1 MAITTG
7 VVIAAGE
14 GRRLRPL
21 TRYRPKP
28 LLPAANRPLLEYV
41 LDALVDA
48 GITDLHLVV
57 GYRRDRVQ
65 ERFGAAYR
73 GVDVSYHTQDRQL
86 GSGHALLQARE
97 AANGAF
103 LAVNGDQI
111 VDPSMV
117 QEVRDAHGDAIATLG
132 TITSERAPQYG
143 VVELE
148 GERVTRLVER
158 PADGTGGL
166 LNAGV
171 YAFMPDVFQ
180 AIEETPAVDGERGL
194 PDTLARLVD
203 AGERVRGVRLAGTWI
218 DATYPWDLLD
228 VTAELLA
235 AGRVD
240 EPVAAGREGVFVAD
254 SARVHEDAVLR
265 PPVVVGTDAVV
276 GPGAVVGP
284 ETALGRGV
292 HVRAGAVV
300 EAAVLDV
307 DTRVGPNAT
316 VEDVVTGESATIGSA
331 ATVPGG
337 PGDVRVGT
345 TVHEDTPLGGLV
357 ADRATVAGAAT
368 LEPGTLVGPDAH
380 VGVGAVVDG
389 TVPEDVEVRR

>member
-1 MAITTG
+1 MSIDTG
-7 VVIAAGE
+7 IVIAAGE

-28 LLPAANRPLLEYV
+28 LLPAAGRPLLEYV
-41 LDALVDA
+41 LDALVEA
-48 GITDLHLVV
+48 GVTDLHLVV

-65 ERFGAAYR
+65 EHFGSSYR
-73 GVDVSYHTQDRQL
+73 GVDLAYHVQDRQL

-97 AANGAF
+97 AADSAF

-111 VDPSMV
+111 VDPAMV
-117 QEVRDAHGDAIATLG
+117 RTVREAHGDAIATLG
-132 TITSERAPQYG
+132 AIASERAPEYG
-143 VVELE
+143 VVELDDD
-148 GERVTRLVER
+148 RVTHMVER

-171 YAFMPDVFQ
+171 YAFMPDVFR
-180 AIEETPAVDGERGL
+180 AIEETPGEEGERGL
-194 PDTLARLVD
+194 PDTLARLVE
-203 AGERVRGVRLAGTWI
+203 AGERVRGVRLSGTWI

-228 VTAELLA
+228 VAAELLA

-240 EPVAAGREGVFVAD
+240 EPARETGVYVAED
-254 SARVHEDAVLR
+254 ARVHEEATLR

-276 GPGAVVGP
+276 GPTAVVGP
-284 ETALGRGV
+284 DVALGRGV

-300 EAAVLDV
+300 ESSVLDV
-307 DTRVGPNAT
+307 DTRVGHNAT
-316 VEDVVTGESATIGSA
+316 VRDCVTGESAVLGPA

-345 TVHEDTPLGGLV
+345 TVHEATPLGGLV
-357 ADRATVAGAAT
+357 ADRATLGGAAT
-368 LEPGTLVGPDAH
+368 LEPGTVVGPDAS
-380 VGVGAVVDG
+380 VGPGAVVAG
-389 TVPEDVEVRR
+389 TVREDVTVRR